1 MRYARIGILDSG
13 VGGLTVAR
21 AIADAMPG
29 AHLIYFGDTARMP
42 YGDRPPDEIVRFAR
56 EIITFLLGQGVD
68 AVAVACNTSSALA
81 LPAMQGD
88 FDVPIRGMIECG
100 AVAAVEASRTGRIGV
115 IATANTVRSGAY
127 AKAITSLRP
136 SAYVVQQACPQLVPM
151 IERGEVIGEGVRRV
165 LRDCVRPLLAADVD
179 TIVYGCTHYPFLDA
193 ELRGMV
199 GSSVALVDPAIRVAY
214 AVKSAVLARD
224 PSLSGDA
231 GAQPIPPRFMT
242 SGDPQVFA
250 RLVSLLLGWDPGEVE
265 RISMDANGLIGRNA

>member
-29 AHLIYFGDTARMP
+29 AHLIYYGDTARMP
-42 YGDRPPDEIVRFAR
+42 YGDRPPDQIARFVR
-56 EIITFLLGQGVD
+56 EIITFLLHQGAD

-88 FDVPIRGMIECG
+88 FDVPIVGMIECG

-127 AKAITSLRP
+127 GKAIRSLRP
-136 SAYVVQQACPQLVPM
+136 AAHVVQQACPLLVPM
-151 IERGEVIGEGVRRV
+151 IERGEVSGEGIRRA
-165 LRDCVRPLLAADVD
+165 LRDYIQPLLAAQVD
-179 TIVYGCTHYPFLDA
+179 SIVYGCTHYPFLDA
-193 ELRGMV
+193 EVRAVTGP
-199 GSSVALVDPAIRVAY
+199 SVALVDPAIRVAH

-224 PSLSGDA
+224 PSLSGEPNA
-231 GAQPIPPRFMT
+231 RSIPPRFMT
-242 SGDPQVFA
+242 SGDPEVFA
-250 RLVSLLLGWDPGEVE
+250 RMVHLLLGWRPGEVE
-265 RISMDANGLIGRNA
+265 RISMDARGLISRNA

>member
-42 YGDRPPDEIVRFAR
+42 YGDRPPDQITRFAR
-56 EIITFLLGQGVD
+56 EIITFLLDQGVD

-88 FDVPIRGMIECG
+88 FDVPIVGMIECG

-115 IATANTVRSGAY
+115 IATANTVGSGAY
-127 AKAITSLRP
+127 GRAITSLRP
-136 SAYVVQQACPQLVPM
+136 AAHVVQQACPLLVPM
-151 IERGEVIGEGVRRV
+151 IERGEVSGEEVRRV
-165 LRDCVRPLLAADVD
+165 VRDYIQPLLAADVD
-179 TIVYGCTHYPFLDA
+179 SVVYGCTHYPFLDA
-193 ELRGMV
+193 EVRAATGP
-199 GSSVALVDPAIRVAY
+199 SIALVDPAIRVAC

-224 PSLSGDA
+224 PSLSGEP
-231 GAQPIPPRFMT
+231 GVQTIPPRCIT
-242 SGDPQVFA
+242 SGDPEVFA
-250 RLVSLLLGWDPGEVE
+250 GLVHSLLGWRPGEVE
-265 RISMDANGLIGRNA
+265 RISMDAKGLTSRNA